1 MASPTTRTEFRDYC
15 LRRLGH
21 PVIEINVD
29 EDQVEDRIDDALKLF
44 YEQHHNGTEKVYY
57 KYQVTADDITNRYI
71 TLPQT
76 VQGVVRIFNVSSAIA
91 SGGMF
96 GLQYQLALND
106 IYQLTGESL
115 IPYATTLMRI
125 SEIRALLVGVQPIR
139 YNRHTNILYLDLDWS
154 KLEVGMWL
162 IVELYQN
169 VEATTYADVWGERWL
184 QKYATALIKR
194 QWGANLIKYSGV
206 QLMGGVVY
214 NGEKIY
220 NDAVAEIEEIES
232 EAMDLSVP
240 CEYMIG

>member
-1 MASPTTRTEFRDYC
+1 
-15 LRRLGH
+15 
-21 PVIEINVD
+21 
-29 EDQVEDRIDDALKLF
+29 
-44 YEQHHNGTEKVYY
+44 
-57 KYQVTADDITNRYI
+57 
-71 TLPQT
+71 
-76 VQGVVRIFNVSSAIA
+76 
-91 SGGMF
+91 
-96 GLQYQLALND
+96 
-106 IYQLTGESL
+106 
-115 IPYATTLMRI
+115 
-125 SEIRALLVGVQPIR
+125 
-139 YNRHTNILYLDLDWS
+139 
-154 KLEVGMWL
+154 MWL